1 VVAEDSP
8 TADLGE
14 ATLVGE
20 KPEAEAPPSHRSAPT
35 TCVVVHDRGSAQMDF
50 SRERVVELL
59 ASGGFFWLD
68 LDEPDKDDFSI
79 LREVFGFHPLAVE
92 DSEHFDQRAKIDDY
106 DDFVFLVVYGASCP
120 RHLLRREETRGRR
133 SSGTS
138 AARNLRSCP
147 DASADRAP
155 DDRRHGALAVDRTRR
170 SRTSRG
176 RADRPRVP

>member
-106 DDFVFLVVYGASCP
+106 DDLRLP
-120 RHLLRREETRGRR
+120 RRLRRLVPTPPPPPRRNSRPPFLRNFRGEESPFMPRR
-133 SSGTS
+133 
-138 AARNLRSCP
+138 
-147 DASADRAP
+147 
-155 DDRRHGALAVDRTRR
+155 
-170 SRTSRG
+170 
-176 RADRPRVP
+176 